1 MAFRIGIISDTHGL
15 LRQEALLRLSGV
27 DHIIHGGD
35 IGRPEIVTELREI
48 APVTAIR
55 GNVDTGDWAR
65 EFPETA
71 RLRLAERSIFV
82 LHDLKTLEFDPVAAG
97 IDLIVS
103 GHSHVP
109 KIDMVD
115 GVLYLNPG
123 SAGPRRFKLPI
134 TLATLEVTPHA
145 LHPIIHDL
153 VDRRSGGGHSGQLSP
168 IESSTS
174 ATAPAAACGETP
186 DGRSSRA
193 MSKARSRASGS
204 ARSCIQPCSSH
215 SLIAP
220 ASCSTEMAHPRK
232 VRVAGRFAL
241 VISIVKAPA

>member
-1 MAFRIGIISDTHGL
+1 MAFKIGIISDTHGL

-27 DHIIHGGD
+27 DHIVHGGD
-35 IGRPEIVTELREI
+35 IGRPEIVTELRKI

-55 GNVDTGDWAR
+55 GNVDTGDWAL

-71 RLRLAERSIFV
+71 RLRLAERSVFV

-109 KIDMVD
+109 KIDEVD

-123 SAGPRRFKLPI
+123 SAGRRRFKLPI

-153 VDRRSGGGHSGQLSP
+153 VDR
-168 IESSTS
+168 
-174 ATAPAAACGETP
+174 
-186 DGRSSRA
+186 
-193 MSKARSRASGS
+193 
-204 ARSCIQPCSSH
+204 
-215 SLIAP
+215 
-220 ASCSTEMAHPRK
+220 
-232 VRVAGRFAL
+232 
-241 VISIVKAPA
+241 